1 MLWNKGKCFLLTNEG
16 LIKHQIIANNVFLLK
31 LMRIKSISGKEHCS
45 DFFWA
50 SLKSLYL
57 FPVLSRIDLHLP
69 VKS

>member
-1 MLWNKGKCFLLTNEG
+1 MLWNKGKYFLLTNED
-16 LIKHQIIANNVFLLK
+16 LIKQQIIANNVFLLK
-31 LMRIKSISGKEHCS
+31 LMRIKSIRGTGHCS
-45 DFFWA
+45 DFFLA